1 MTGLFQNFD
10 YARPA
15 SLEELTKLV
24 TDYQQKGRKFA
35 FAAGGTDL
43 IPKLKT
49 GVTTLDS
56 LISLSGLTELGEIS
70 KQGNNIRIGA
80 LATLSDVAN
89 SDLIREHLPTLAGAA
104 HKVASPQI
112 RNRATIG
119 GNIMVDNRC
128 VYINQ
133 SELNRECHSPC
144 FKAGGEVCHL
154 VKSAKRG
161 DDILCQARFV
171 SDTAPILLLLG
182 ARITLTGPDGQRE
195 MALDE
200 LYPGDGI
207 DSKSL
212 KKGEVITVIGVEVPE
227 DCRIY
232 YEKLAI
238 RNALDFPSLGV
249 AVRLTDRGLSVA
261 LTGLNPRPGI
271 FTVKSADYDSFDDM
285 LSAVIAQAM
294 GFAVT
299 YQQDF
304 FPRGY
309 RKDMIPVFIRRG
321 IDHIRK
327 ETDI

>member
-1 MTGLFQNFD
+1 MTGLLQNFD
-10 YARPA
+10 YIRPA
-15 SLEELTKLV
+15 SLEELNKLV
-24 TDYQQKGRKFA
+24 TDYQQTGRKFA
-35 FAAGGTDL
+35 FSAGGTDL

-56 LISLSGLTELGEIS
+56 LISLSGLTELSEIS
-70 KQGNNIRIGA
+70 KRGNSLRIGA
-80 LATLSDVAN
+80 LATLGDVAD

-133 SELNRECHSPC
+133 SDLNRECHSPC

-154 VKSAKRG
+154 VKSARRG

-171 SDTAPILLLLG
+171 SDTAPVLLLLN
-182 ARITLTGPDGQRE
+182 ATINIAGPDGQRE
-195 MALDE
+195 MALDQ
-200 LYPGDGI
+200 LYLNDGI
-207 DSKSL
+207 DNKSL
-212 KKGEVITVIGVEVPE
+212 KKAEVITAIEVEIPE

-249 AVRLTDRGLSVA
+249 AVRLEGKDLSVA

-271 FTVKSADYDSFDDM
+271 FTAKSANYDSFDDM
-285 LSAVIAQAM
+285 VAAVIAQAM

-321 IDHIRK
+321 IDHILEK
-327 ETDI
+327 QT